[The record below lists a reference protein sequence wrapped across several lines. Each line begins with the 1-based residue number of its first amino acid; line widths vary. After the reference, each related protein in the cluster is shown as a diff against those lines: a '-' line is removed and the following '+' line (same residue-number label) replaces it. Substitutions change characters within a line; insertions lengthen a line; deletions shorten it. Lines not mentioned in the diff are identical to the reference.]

1 MQVGVRCLGQERYF
15 DVTPASTLE
24 QLLEKVSAAYGV
36 SGELQLYSGLERLT
50 AAQQLTASGTYTAL
64 LALAGAGKK
73 KSGKKKKN
81 YSTPKKNK
89 HRHKN
94 TKLHVL
100 EHYALDG
107 KDGKVERIR
116 KLCTS
121 ETCKDKGIFLA
132 SHFNRHYCGKCHMT
146 FQRVGPVS
154 DDKKK
159 TAAAAKPKKDEE
171 KKEAVADKKKG
182 KKK

>member
-1 MQVGVRCLGQERYF
+1 MQVCVRCLGEERYF
-15 DVTPASTLE
+15 ALDPPATLE
-24 QLLEKVSAAYGV
+24 RLLASVQADYGV
-36 SGELQLYSGLERLT
+36 CGELRLYSGVEEVT
-50 AAQQLTASGTYTAL
+50 DAAQLTPAGSYTAL

-81 YSTPKKNK
+81 YATPKKNK

-107 KDGKVERIR
+107 KDGQVERIR

-132 SHFNRHYCGKCHMT
+132 SHFNRYYCGKCHVT
-146 FQRVGPVS
+146 FQRVGPVAEE
-154 DDKKK
+154 KKRAP
-159 TAAAAKPKKDEE
+159 AAAAKKEDE
-171 KKEAVADKKKG
+171 KKEAAAPEKKKG